1 MKRLAEFIPAFVWI
15 NCASSEITNLDPP
28 EAPYIL
34 HKPEKFGDSWSDEL
48 GQEDKR
54 VLDDYF
60 HRKEV
65 LHNMLGFITFSVGG
79 KSHTIDLGGPHDR
92 GITFEAPRNSLMT
105 AVTYRVF
112 DDLLGSNFMKATL
125 HNVES
130 LYSPNFNFVVGKY
143 GDNGSAE
150 TKSEIKTYLAEY
162 RRRCGTDDWVL
173 HHLACE
179 GGALF
184 RRYVKKESRF
194 YILAHDAYSKVLRS

>member
-130 LYSPNFNFVVGKY
+130 LYSQISTLLLEN
-143 GDNGSAE
+143 
-150 TKSEIKTYLAEY
+150 T
-162 RRRCGTDDWVL
+162 GTT
-173 HHLACE
+173 
-179 GGALF
+179 GP
-184 RRYVKKESRF
+184 
-194 YILAHDAYSKVLRS
+194 LRPKAR

>member
-1 MKRLAEFIPAFVWI
+1 LKRLAEFIPAFVWI

-60 HRKEV
+60 YRKEV

-130 LYSPNFNFVVGKY
+130 LYSQISTLLLEN
-143 GDNGSAE
+143 
-150 TKSEIKTYLAEY
+150 T
-162 RRRCGTDDWVL
+162 GTT
-173 HHLACE
+173 
-179 GGALF
+179 GP
-184 RRYVKKESRF
+184 
-194 YILAHDAYSKVLRS
+194 LRPKAR